1 MRTRWVV
8 ASRHRPDAGVVGA
21 ERDGSAGRG
30 PGTVARRAIRTT
42 LAACGGFYLFLYGLD
57 EPVAATYAL
66 FGVVSMAALS
76 HIPGTGRQRAAV
88 MVRTTPAVW
97 LLVAA
102 GTYLAVRTWAAVAGM
117 LLIGFVLA
125 FVAAAGP
132 RAAGASP
139 GLQLLYIMPSFP
151 PYAPDTLGQRLLGVT
166 VGLAL
171 LVLAELFVLP
181 EPRGPTYRR
190 LAAEAGTVAVRCAA
204 ELNRPPYA
212 LSAASV
218 AAVHAAGESL
228 RPLRVDEADRPAG
241 PGLRDRALAHTG
253 LTARTLLGRLLHL
266 PPPPPGKAPLPPG
279 AELLDSVG
287 RAVAESAALL
297 SGAGGGNEEALHL
310 RRLREEAG
318 DRAEHERQG
327 LTAARGRRRAALLE
341 VADAAVA
348 YTTAAELAVR
358 GRRARIPGGVDA
370 IRFWY
375 AGRGAP
381 LLWWHRLVAHAGPR
395 SVYFQNA
402 VRIALA
408 LGAARTI
415 AGVESLPH
423 GFWAM
428 LAVLSLTRT
437 TAAQTKATVR
447 QALAGTLL
455 GALLAAGVLAL
466 VGGRTT
472 VYAVVL
478 PVVMVVAFRVG
489 PVRGVGWAQGM
500 FTLVVSFVFAQLAP
514 VTWRLAE
521 VRIMDVIIGSMV
533 GVVFGLLAWPRGAQA
548 ELHRAV
554 AELLEREAEA
564 VERTTAAVVAGAAG
578 ITPDDRA
585 LQRALALAESA
596 YAQRQGEPRAP
607 AAGAPDWQAAVMTGH
622 HVLWGSRRLL
632 ARSGPV
638 LDPAHR
644 DRLGGRTAELVAEMY
659 AAARRA
665 VAEPAI
671 SAPAGG
677 AAAPGGPAAADGVR
691 AGAVAADGTGAG
703 DAARAVD
710 GAGPGPCP
718 DTPESVAPSRYF
730 GALAW
735 LESLTVDVDRVL
747 APCRTAPD
755 KRK

>member
-1 MRTRWVV
+1 M
-8 ASRHRPDAGVVGA
+8 GA

-132 RAAGASP
+132 RAAGATP

-253 LTARTLLGRLLHL
+253 LAARTLLGRLLHL

-279 AELLDSVG
+279 ADLLDSVG

-455 GALLAAGVLAL
+455 GALLAAGVLVL

-514 VTWRLAE
+514 VSWRLAE
-521 VRIMDVIIGSMV
+521 VRIMDVIIGSMI

-564 VERTTAAVVAGAAG
+564 VERTTAAVVSGAAG
-578 ITPDDRA
+578 VTPDDRP

-665 VAEPAI
+665 VAEPPP

-677 AAAPGGPAAADGVR
+677 TEAPGGPAAAAGAR
-691 AGAVAADGTGAG
+691 AGAVAADGTGAFDG
-703 DAARAVD
+703 TGAVDAARAVD
-710 GAGPGPCP
+710 GAGPGPYP

>member
-1 MRTRWVV
+1 M
-8 ASRHRPDAGVVGA
+8 GA

>member
-1 MRTRWVV
+1 M
-8 ASRHRPDAGVVGA
+8 GA
-21 ERDGSAGRG
+21 ERDGRAGRG

-42 LAACGGFYLFLYGLD
+42 LAACGSFYLFLYGLD
-57 EPVAATYAL
+57 QPVAATYAL

-88 MVRTTPAVW
+88 MVRTTPAIW
-97 LLVAA
+97 LLVTA
-102 GTYLAVRTWAAVAGM
+102 GTFLAVRTWTAVAGM

-132 RAAGASP
+132 RAAGATP

-151 PYAPDTLGQRLLGVT
+151 PYAPDTLGQRLVGVT
-166 VGLAL
+166 LGLVL
-171 LVLAELFVLP
+171 LVLAELCVLP
-181 EPRGPTYRR
+181 EPRGPTYRQR
-190 LAAEAGTVAVRCAA
+190 AAEAGMVAVRCAD
-204 ELNRPPYA
+204 ELGRAPYT
-212 LSAASV
+212 LSAATV
-218 AAVHAAGESL
+218 TAVHAAGESL
-228 RPLRVDEADRPAG
+228 RPLRIDEADRPAG
-241 PGLRDRALAHTG
+241 PGLRDRALAHAG
-253 LTARTLLGRLLHL
+253 LAVRTLLGRMLHL
-266 PPPPPGKAPLPPG
+266 PPPPPGKAPLKPG
-279 AELLDSVG
+279 ADLLDAVG
-287 RAVAESAALL
+287 RAAAETAALL
-297 SGAGGGNEEALHL
+297 SGTGRANDEALTL

-318 DRAEHERQG
+318 DRAEHEQQG

-348 YTTAAELAVR
+348 FTAASELAVR
-358 GRRARIPGGVDA
+358 GRRARIPGGLDSV
-370 IRFWY
+370 RFWY

-381 LLWWHRLVAHAGPR
+381 LLWWHRLWAHAGPR

-408 LGAARTI
+408 LGAARTV

-437 TAAQTKATVR
+437 TAAQTRATVR

-521 VRIMDVIIGSMV
+521 VRIMDVIIGSMI

-554 AELLEREAEA
+554 AELLEREAET
-564 VERTTAAVVAGAAG
+564 VERTTAAVVAGVPGA
-578 ITPDDRA
+578 TPDDRA
-585 LQRALALAESA
+585 LQRALSLAESA

-607 AAGAPDWQAAVMTGH
+607 AQGAPDWQAAMMTGH

-638 LDPAHR
+638 LDPEHR
-644 DRLGGRTAELVAEMY
+644 DRLGGRTSALVAAMY

-665 VAEPAI
+665 RSEPPAATAEWLPARAADAPAP
-671 SAPAGG
+671 APAGPLPQ
-677 AAAPGGPAAADGVR
+677 AAGQPPAAA
-691 AGAVAADGTGAG
+691 AGAGGDG
-703 DAARAVD
+703 
-710 GAGPGPCP
+710 PYP

-735 LESLTVDVDRVL
+735 LESLVVDVERVL
-747 APCRTAPD
+747 EPCRTPSGEGEES
-755 KRK
+755 RK

>member
-1 MRTRWVV
+1 M
-8 ASRHRPDAGVVGA
+8 GA

-521 VRIMDVIIGSMV
+521 VRIMDVIIGSMI